1 VFDGYEINLQND
13 PLFLPKTMEELED
26 HGEGDILV
34 ANIAKTIIEKVRKQ
48 KGLIVTTKLLIDGE
62 KQRTLT
68 RNK

>member
-1 VFDGYEINLQND
+1 MFHGYEVNLNND
-13 PLFLPKTMEELED
+13 PLFLPKTIEELED

-34 ANIAKTIIEKVRKQ
+34 DNIAKTIIEKVRKQ
-48 KGLIVTTKLLIDGE
+48 KGLIVTKKLFVDAE